1 MKNST
6 LTRIIKEEIQN
17 VINENNTVVEE
28 IENFIMDKIETTIDP
43 YEIEEISEL
52 LLSLHNLINREYI
65 DKEIDETSY
74 FGKSSK
80 DDVKLDPNYGA
91 LSLDSKAKINTD
103 LEKGKGVNLGEN
115 DNDFEQE
122 SPSEK
127 DIKAG
132 EKEFGDVGIENVKSE
147 DKERFEKLNR
157 AIKNK
162 VAKLEIMPKEERAKS
177 IDMSVLK
184 QIIAKPEIKKL
195 FASKGID
202 VLDLVSSIIA

>member
-91 LSLDSKAKINTD
+91 LPLDSKAKINTD

>member
-65 DKEIDETSY
+65 DKEIDEISY

-91 LSLDSKAKINTD
+91 LPLDSKAKINTD

>member
-6 LTRIIKEEIQN
+6 LTWIIKEEIQN

-91 LSLDSKAKINTD
+91 LPLDSKAKINTD

>member
-1 MKNST
+1 MK
-6 LTRIIKEEIQN
+6 
-17 VINENNTVVEE
+17 
-28 IENFIMDKIETTIDP
+28 
-43 YEIEEISEL
+43 
-52 LLSLHNLINREYI
+52 
-65 DKEIDETSY
+65 
-74 FGKSSK
+74 GASSPASSCSGLK
-80 DDVKLDPNYGA
+80 PSSCPARCGN
-91 LSLDSKAKINTD
+91 
-103 LEKGKGVNLGEN
+103 
-115 DNDFEQE
+115 FEQE

>member
-1 MKNST
+1 
-6 LTRIIKEEIQN
+6 
-17 VINENNTVVEE
+17 
-28 IENFIMDKIETTIDP
+28 MDKIETTIDP